1 MDWSSEPPPLLI
13 MQMGTEAGSGLDEER
28 LPACPLEYQLTGPR
42 LKHQISIKW
51 AKTWLERAAIKWL
64 VAQ

>member
-1 MDWSSEPPPLLI
+1 
-13 MQMGTEAGSGLDEER
+13 MQMGTETGSGLDEER